1 MKKILMLTALFAG
14 MFIAS
19 NAFAD
24 YSRSFEGRN
33 LFMMYCYLCHGTDG
47 KGNGPL
53 VSRLKVAPTANLDLT
68 DISKIGKRTDA
79 ELFGIIE
86 GGKHDLVS
94 DNMPKWGH
102 LLGASQIKG
111 LVSYVRFMSQS
122 RHPLLGDPEEGK
134 RLYDK
139 YCVSCHGQKG
149 KGDGVMMSII
159 PISPMDHSDAAK
171 MDKLTNDELVNIT
184 ISGKGDKSFMPAWQ
198 SILSREQVGAVVS
211 YIRYLSH

>member
-1 MKKILMLTALFAG
+1 MKKNLMFIALFAG

-19 NAFAD
+19 SAYAD

-33 LFMMYCYLCHGTDG
+33 LFTMYCYLCHGTDG

-53 VSRLKVAPTANLDLT
+53 ASRLKVPPTANLDLT
-68 DISKIGKRTDA
+68 DISKIGKRTDV

-111 LVSYVRFMSQS
+111 LVSYVRFLSSS

-134 RLYDK
+134 RIYDK
-139 YCVSCHGQKG
+139 YCVACHGQKG

-159 PISPMDHSDAAK
+159 PISPTDHSNAEK
-171 MDKLTNDELVNIT
+171 MDKLTNDDLVNII
-184 ISGKGDKSFMPAWQ
+184 ISGKGDKSFMPGWQ
-198 SILSREQVGAVVS
+198 GLLSKEQIGAVIS

>member
-1 MKKILMLTALFAG
+1 MKKFLSFTVFVAAI
-14 MFIAS
+14 FIVT

-33 LFMMYCYLCHGTDG
+33 FFTMYCYLCHGTDG

-53 VSRLKVAPTANLDLT
+53 VSRLKVGPDANLDLT
-68 DISKIGKRTDA
+68 NISKIGKRTDA

-111 LVSYVRFMSQS
+111 LVSYVRFLSQS

-134 RLYDK
+134 RIYDK
-139 YCVSCHGQKG
+139 YCISCHGQKG

-159 PISPMDHSDAAK
+159 PISPMDHSNAEK
-171 MDKLTNDELVNIT
+171 MDKLTNEELVNIT
-184 ISGKGDKSFMPAWQ
+184 ISGKGDKSFMPGWQ
-198 SILSREQVGAVVS
+198 GILSREQIGAVVS